1 VTVEN
6 TIPLPH
12 WLQSTLALG
21 GGLGLFVIAFLDSSV
36 LPLPVINDLIL
47 IDLSVRNHARMP
59 YYALMSVVGSVL
71 GCVALFF
78 VAKKGGEAY
87 FRKYAGPRSDKIRK
101 WVQENEFLTVLV
113 GALMPPPTPFKL
125 VVLGSGAF
133 NMSFRNFVVA
143 LTLARVIRYFGL
155 GFLAVRYGDQA
166 TQFLMQHKVSMSLVI
181 LGTVLLFYV
190 IVKLALRPKN
200 AAV

>member
-1 VTVEN
+1 MN
-6 TIPLPH
+6 NSIPLPH
-12 WLQSTLALG
+12 WLQATLALG
-21 GGLGLFVIAFLDSSV
+21 GGVGLFVIAFLDSSV
-36 LPLPVINDLIL
+36 IPLPVINDLIL

-133 NMSFRNFVVA
+133 NMSFRNFVLA

-166 TQFLMQHKVSMSLVI
+166 TQFVLQHKVSMSLVI
-181 LGTVLLFYV
+181 LAAVLLTYV
-190 IVKLALRPKN
+190 TVKLALRPKN
-200 AAV
+200 VDA

>member
-1 VTVEN
+1 MEN

-12 WLQSTLALG
+12 WLQATLALG

-59 YYALMSVVGSVL
+59 YYALLSVVGSVL

-101 WVQENEFLTVLV
+101 WVQGNEFLTVLV

-166 TQFLMQHKVSMSLVI
+166 TQFVMQHKVSMSLVI
-181 LGTVLLFYV
+181 LGAVLFFYI
-190 IVKLALRPKN
+190 IVKLALRPKS
-200 AAV
+200 ADA

>member
-1 VTVEN
+1 VDN
-6 TIPLPH
+6 SIPLPH
-12 WLQSTLALG
+12 WLQATLTLG

-36 LPLPVINDLIL
+36 LPLPVINDFIL

-101 WVQENEFLTVLV
+101 WVQGNEFMTVLV
-113 GALMPPPTPFKL
+113 GALLPPPMPFKL

-133 NMSFRNFVVA
+133 EMSLRNFVLA

-166 TQFLMQHKVSMSLVI
+166 TQFVMQHKVSMSLVI
-181 LGTVLLFYV
+181 LGAVIFFYVLVRLLFRS
-190 IVKLALRPKN
+190 KESAS
-200 AAV
+200 

>member
-1 VTVEN
+1 VDN
-6 TIPLPH
+6 SIPLPH

-36 LPLPVINDLIL
+36 IPLPVINDLIL

-101 WVQENEFLTVLV
+101 WVQGNEFLTVLV

-133 NMSFRNFVVA
+133 NMSLRNFVIA

-155 GFLAVRYGDQA
+155 GFLAVRYGDPA
-166 TQFLMQHKVSMSLVI
+166 TQFVLQHKLMMSLTT
-181 LGTVLLFYV
+181 LGAVLFSYLVVRF
-190 IVKLALRPKN
+190 ALR
-200 AAV
+200 ARDSAV

>member
-1 VTVEN
+1 VDN
-6 TIPLPH
+6 SIPLPH
-12 WLQSTLALG
+12 WLQATLALG
-21 GGLGLFVIAFLDSSV
+21 GGLGLFVIAILDSSII
-36 LPLPVINDLIL
+36 PLPVINDLVL

-101 WVQENEFLTVLV
+101 WVQGNEFMTVLV

-133 NMSFRNFVVA
+133 NMSFRNFVLA

-166 TQFLMQHKVSMSLVI
+166 THFVLQHKVSMSVVI
-181 LGTVLLFYV
+181 LGAVLLFYI

-200 AAV
+200 ANA

>member
-1 VTVEN
+1 M
-6 TIPLPH
+6 
-12 WLQSTLALG
+12 

-47 IDLSVRNHARMP
+47 IDLSVSNHGRMP

-71 GCVALFF
+71 GCLALFV

-101 WVQENEFLTVLV
+101 WVQENEFMTVLV

-125 VVLGSGAF
+125 VVIGSGAF
-133 NMSFRNFVVA
+133 NMSLRNFVIA

-166 TQFLMQHKVSMSLVI
+166 WNSCCSIKLSMSSVMLAI
-181 LGTVLLFYV
+181 VLALFYL
-190 IVKLALRPKN
+190 IVRPSDVPAGEGGNLSEASATSLCGELLVK
-200 AAV
+200 

>member
-1 VTVEN
+1 MN
-6 TIPLPH
+6 QIPLPH
-12 WLQSTLALG
+12 WLQATLALG

-47 IDLSVRNHARMP
+47 IDLSVSNHARMP
-59 YYALMSVVGSVL
+59 YYALMSVLGSML
-71 GCVALFF
+71 GCLALFF

-101 WVQENEFLTVLV
+101 WVQENEFMTVLV

-125 VVLGSGAF
+125 VVIGSGAF
-133 NMSFRNFVVA
+133 NMSLRNFVTA

-155 GFLAVRYGDQA
+155 GLLAVRYGDQA
-166 TQFLMQHKVSMSLVI
+166 TIFVLQHKVMMSLVT
-181 LGTVLLFYV
+181 LGAVLVLYA
-190 IVKLALRPKN
+190 IVRLMFRSKPTPA
-200 AAV
+200 

>member
-1 VTVEN
+1 
-6 TIPLPH
+6 LPH
-12 WLQSTLALG
+12 WLQATLALG
-21 GGLGLFVIAFLDSSV
+21 GGLGLFVIAILDSSII
-36 LPLPVINDLIL
+36 PLPVINDLVL

-101 WVQENEFLTVLV
+101 WVQGNEFMTVLV

-133 NMSFRNFVVA
+133 NMSFRNFVLA

-166 TQFLMQHKVSMSLVI
+166 THFVLQHKVSMSVVI
-181 LGTVLLFYV
+181 LGAVLLFYI

-200 AAV
+200 ANA

>member
-1 VTVEN
+1 MN
-6 TIPLPH
+6 FAHLQH
-12 WLQSTLALG
+12 WLEATLGAMG
-21 GGLGLFVIAFLDSSV
+21 GVGLFAIGFLDSSII
-36 LPLPVINDLIL
+36 PLPVINDLIL
-47 IDLSVRNHARMP
+47 IDLSVRYPERML
-59 YYALMSVVGSVL
+59 YYALMSVIGSVL

-101 WVQENEFLTVLV
+101 WVQGNEFLTVLV

-125 VVLGSGAF
+125 VVIGSGAF
-133 NMSFRNFVVA
+133 EMSLRNFVLA

-166 TQFLMQHKVSMSLVI
+166 TQFVLQHKVSMSVAI
-181 LGTVLLFYV
+181 LGAVLLFYV
-190 IVKLALRPKN
+190 LVRLMFRSKE
-200 AAV
+200 AAS

>member
-1 VTVEN
+1 MKQ
-6 TIPLPH
+6 IPLPH
-12 WLQSTLALG
+12 WLQATLALG

-47 IDLSVRNHARMP
+47 IDLSVSNHARMP

-71 GCVALFF
+71 GCLALFF

-87 FRKYAGPRSDKIRK
+87 FRKYAGPRSDKIRN
-101 WVQENEFLTVLV
+101 WVQENEFMTVLV

-125 VVLGSGAF
+125 VVIGSGAF
-133 NMSFRNFVVA
+133 NMSLRNFVIA

-166 TQFLMQHKVSMSLVI
+166 TDFVLHHKVTMSLI
-181 LGTVLLFYV
+181 TLGAVLIFYV
-190 IVKLALRPKN
+190 IVRLMFRSKPT
-200 AAV
+200 AA

>member
-1 VTVEN
+1 MN
-6 TIPLPH
+6 FGHLQH
-12 WLQSTLALG
+12 WLEATLGTLG
-21 GGLGLFVIAFLDSSV
+21 GVGLFAIGFLDSSII
-36 LPLPVINDLIL
+36 PLPVINDLIL

-125 VVLGSGAF
+125 VVIGSGAF
-133 NMSFRNFVVA
+133 NMSLRNFVLA

-166 TQFLMQHKVSMSLVI
+166 TQFVLQHKVSMSLVI
-181 LGTVLLFYV
+181 LGAVLLFYL
-190 IVKLALRPKN
+190 IVKLALRPKS
-200 AAV
+200 ADA

>member
-1 VTVEN
+1 MDN
-6 TIPLPH
+6 SIPLPH
-12 WLQSTLALG
+12 WLQATLTLG

-36 LPLPVINDLIL
+36 LPLPVINDFIL
-47 IDLSVRNHARMP
+47 IDLSVRNHDRMP

-101 WVQENEFLTVLV
+101 WVQGNEFMTVLV
-113 GALMPPPTPFKL
+113 GALLPPPMPFKL

-133 NMSFRNFVVA
+133 DMSLRNFVLA
-143 LTLARVIRYFGL
+143 LTLARAIRYFGL

-166 TQFLMQHKVSMSLVI
+166 TQFVLQHKVSMSLVI
-181 LGTVLLFYV
+181 LGSVLLFYV
-190 IVKLALRPKN
+190 FVRLMFRSKEIAS
-200 AAV
+200 

>member
-1 VTVEN
+1 
-6 TIPLPH
+6 
-12 WLQSTLALG
+12 
-21 GGLGLFVIAFLDSSV
+21 
-36 LPLPVINDLIL
+36 
-47 IDLSVRNHARMP
+47 
-59 YYALMSVVGSVL
+59 
-71 GCVALFF
+71 VALFF

-101 WVQENEFLTVLV
+101 WVQGNEFMTVLV

-133 NMSFRNFVVA
+133 NMSFRNFVLA

-166 TQFLMQHKVSMSLVI
+166 THFVLQHKVSMSVVI
-181 LGTVLLFYV
+181 LGAVLLFYI

-200 AAV
+200 ANA

>member
-1 VTVEN
+1 VDN
-6 TIPLPH
+6 SIPLPH
-12 WLQSTLALG
+12 WLQATLTLG

-36 LPLPVINDLIL
+36 LPLPVFNDFIL

-101 WVQENEFLTVLV
+101 WVQQNEFMTVLV
-113 GALMPPPTPFKL
+113 GALLPPPMPFKL

-133 NMSFRNFVVA
+133 EMSLRNFVLA

-166 TQFLMQHKVSMSLVI
+166 TQFVLQHKVLMSLVI
-181 LGTVLLFYV
+181 LGAVLVFYV
-190 IVKLALRPKN
+190 LARLMFRSKET
-200 AAV
+200 VS

>member
-1 VTVEN
+1 MN
-6 TIPLPH
+6 LAHLQH
-12 WLQSTLALG
+12 WLEATLGALG
-21 GGLGLFVIAFLDSSV
+21 GVGLFAIGFLDSSII
-36 LPLPVINDLIL
+36 PLPVINDLIL
-47 IDLSVRNHARMP
+47 IDLSVRYPERML
-59 YYALMSVVGSVL
+59 YYALMSVIGSVL

-78 VAKKGGEAY
+78 VAKKGGEVY

-125 VVLGSGAF
+125 VVIGSGAF
-133 NMSFRNFVVA
+133 NMSLRNFVLA

-166 TQFLMQHKVSMSLVI
+166 TQFVLQHKVSMSLVI
-181 LGTVLLFYV
+181 LGAVLLFYV
-190 IVKLALRPKN
+190 LVRLMFRSKE
-200 AAV
+200 AAS